1 MRYNPR
7 LHCSAGCLRADG
19 RATSE
24 PYQMRVRPS
33 RGPGGRGRR
42 GRAGGHGATSSRAR
56 HERIGGG
63 GGVRGGGGGP
73 RWRALTRSLIRAR
86 AAPDHTAAPAPR
98 SPGGLQLT
106 SHLCPLTSWAAAAGP
121 AREGSSA
128 NSSSFS
134 NLFCCRTKR
143 CGSDR
148 REAVQRLSTL
158 DFRGCGPQQTCP
170 AAAHKHR
177 TCLRTIVTFCIVS
190 IFGQL
195 QVKRRQWRALPTR
208 PCSGPKVGGRVPR
221 VGGREPG
228 WLQSFPGD

>member
-1 MRYNPR
+1 MNLTR
-7 LHCSAGCLRADG
+7 CGCAPPV
-19 RATSE
+19 A
-24 PYQMRVRPS
+24 RV
-33 RGPGGRGRR
+33 
-42 GRAGGHGATSSRAR
+42 AGGAGAGQEATGPRAARAR

-63 GGVRGGGGGP
+63 GGARGGGGGP
-73 RWRALTRSLIRAR
+73 RWRGLTRSLIRAR

-98 SPGGLQLT
+98 SPGGLWLT

-148 REAVQRLSTL
+148 QEAVQRLSTL

-170 AAAHKHR
+170 AAVHKQP
-177 TCLRTIVTFCIVS
+177 TCLLTIVTFCIVS
-190 IFGQL
+190 IFEQQ
-195 QVKRRQWRALPTR
+195 QVKRRQWRAHPTVLR
-208 PCSGPKVGGRVPR
+208 AEGRGSGSAGRGSRAR
-221 VGGREPG
+221 VAAE
-228 WLQSFPGD
+228 FPG